1 MKKSK
6 RIPFEALLESAGR
19 KKGNKLVIENITNI
33 KSAVDRAFIEDAI
46 KE

>member
-1 MKKSK
+1 MKSK

-19 KKGNKLVIENITNI
+19 NEGNKLVIKNITNI
-33 KSAVDRAFIEDAI
+33 KDAVDRAFIEDAI

>member
-1 MKKSK
+1 MKSK

-19 KKGNKLVIENITNI
+19 KKGKKLVIENITNI
-33 KSAVDRAFIEDAI
+33 KGAVDRAFTEDAI

>member
-1 MKKSK
+1 MKSK

-19 KKGNKLVIENITNI
+19 KEGNKLVIKNITNI
-33 KSAVDRAFIEDAI
+33 NNAANMAFIEDAI